1 MARPKQGRRPL
12 CANCDP
18 VSDKKILIFTTGFG
32 DGHNSAARN
41 LQDVFA
47 HLPGFEAEVHDT
59 YVEVNPGASK
69 FLQVAY
75 NISIQRVPVTWKA
88 FFHVFDKTPVFEATL
103 PTLGKLKAALRAL
116 LLEKKPAAVVTT
128 YPVYSYLL
136 RALMESGEVATC
148 PHFMVVTDSIVINRV
163 WNRAPADWDLVANE
177 PTADAMA
184 AAGVPREKIKV
195 LGFPVSPRFEEL
207 AQRPLPSGPP
217 WRILYLPSASRRT
230 VGKVVR
236 GLTALEGVHLTVVTG
251 RHRHLHDFLK
261 KLDVPMSSFSL
272 HGWTDRMPELLAES
286 HLFIGKAGGAIVQET
301 LAIARPMIISHVV
314 AGQEEGNVELLADL
328 GAGTLATTPE
338 AIIEAVRGAMLENDG
353 AEWKRWRENLQRV
366 SHPAAARQTAE
377 FIAAL
382 SA

>member
-1 MARPKQGRRPL
+1 MNRRK
-12 CANCDP
+12 
-18 VSDKKILIFTTGFG
+18 VLIFTTGFG
-32 DGHNSAARN
+32 DGHNSAAAN
-41 LQDVFA
+41 LRDAFADGHVFD
-47 HLPGFEAEVHDT
+47 AEVHDT
-59 YVEVNPGASK
+59 YVEVNPGAAK
-69 FLQVAY
+69 ILQVAY

-88 FFHVFDKTPVFEATL
+88 FFHVFDKTPVFELTL

-116 LLEKKPAAVVTT
+116 MLEKKPAAVVTT

-136 RALMESGEVATC
+136 RALMDAGDISSC

-163 WNRAPADWDLVANE
+163 WNRAPADWVLVANE
-177 PTADAMA
+177 PTAEAMV
-184 AAGVPREKIKV
+184 AAGVSREKIKV

-207 AQRPLPSGPP
+207 ARRPLPPGPP
-217 WRILYLPSASRRT
+217 WRILYLPSASKRT

-236 GLTALEGVHLTVVTG
+236 RLTALDGVHLTVVTG

-261 KLDVPMSSFSL
+261 RADVPMSSFSL

-328 GAGTLATTPE
+328 GAGALATTSD
-338 AIIEAVRGAMLENDG
+338 AIVRTVQRAMLGNEG
-353 AEWKRWRENLQRV
+353 AEWKRWRDNLLSV

-377 FIAAL
+377 FVVSKVGHA
-382 SA
+382 